1 MNMSEIG
8 LKIKQAGTTGAK
20 AVGRA
25 ATSAANTTKFKVDEL
40 SILSKRRDL
49 INDLGKRVLEM
60 SRNGIELPEGM
71 ADLIQQLDAL
81 DSSLDT
87 LRNAHAAQK
96 AEAAEK
102 RAAEKEARA
111 AAKATVVDPAEP
123 AETAATV
130 QDDASCEQEGS
141 DEAPVEEADSAES
154 EIPTLNI

>member
-111 AAKATVVDPAEP
+111 AAKATVVDPAE
-123 AETAATV
+123 TAAPV

-141 DEAPVEEADSAES
+141 DEAPVEEADPAES
-154 EIPTLNI
+154 EIRTLNI